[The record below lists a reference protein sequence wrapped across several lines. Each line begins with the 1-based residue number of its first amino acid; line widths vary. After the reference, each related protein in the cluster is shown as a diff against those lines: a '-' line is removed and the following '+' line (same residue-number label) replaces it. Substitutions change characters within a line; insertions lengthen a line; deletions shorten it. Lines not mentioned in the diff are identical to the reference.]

1 MKQRNLPVNIPN
13 ILTVTRILLIPLFV
27 IFLIRDMMPFALLVF
42 IYAAITDGL
51 DGLLARYFRQQSV
64 LGSYLDPMADNLL
77 LTSAFISLAVLK
89 LIPGW
94 LTVLVI
100 SRDVFIV
107 LAFAIFVLFDIKVE
121 SKPSLISKWTTVA
134 QISTIMITLI
144 ALQLPMVLIIEQPLF
159 WITAVL
165 TILSGLHYVYIGLNI
180 LQAGS
185 NTRDKN

>member
-1 MKQRNLPVNIPN
+1 
-13 ILTVTRILLIPLFV
+13 
-27 IFLIRDMMPFALLVF
+27 MMPYALMVF
-42 IYAAITDGL
+42 VYAAITDGL

-64 LGSYLDPMADNLL
+64 LGSYLDPIADKLL
-77 LTSAFISLAVLK
+77 LTSGFITLAVLK

-107 LAFAIFVLFDIKVE
+107 LAFAIFVLFDIKVA
-121 SKPSLISKWTTVA
+121 SKPTLISKFTTVA
-134 QISTIMITLI
+134 QLSTIMITLI
-144 ALQLPMVLIIEQPLF
+144 ALELPMVLIIEQPLY

-180 LQAGS
+180 LQTGS
-185 NTRDKN
+185 SSQDKERDRPQEIKKESH

>member
-1 MKQRNLPVNIPN
+1 
-13 ILTVTRILLIPLFV
+13 
-27 IFLIRDMMPFALLVF
+27 MPHALMVF

-64 LGSYLDPMADNLL
+64 LGSYLDPIADKLL
-77 LTSAFISLAVLK
+77 LTSGFITLAVLK

-107 LAFAIFVLFDIKVE
+107 LAFAIFVLFDIKVA
-121 SKPSLISKWTTVA
+121 SKPSLISKFTTVA
-134 QISTIMITLI
+134 QLSTIMITLI
-144 ALQLPMVLIIEQPLF
+144 ALELPMVLVIEEPLF

-180 LQAGS
+180 LQTGS
-185 NTRDKN
+185 SSQEKE